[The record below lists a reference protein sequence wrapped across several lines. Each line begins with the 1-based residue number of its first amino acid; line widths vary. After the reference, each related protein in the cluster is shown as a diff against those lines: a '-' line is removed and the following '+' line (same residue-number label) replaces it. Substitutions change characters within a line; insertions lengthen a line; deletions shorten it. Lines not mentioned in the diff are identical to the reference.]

1 MGISNDLSIYFSP
14 VSLEGQWNE
23 DQIGSKIYSYQSHFP
38 ELSRKGYALIYAP
51 EFRGDSNIHF
61 DSPLPDDFR
70 KEFYALNCGSL
81 WQQNFYDLGTILPGN
96 ELKDTQHAIK
106 TVVQELNRLQI
117 IPILVGGSQ
126 DLTLSMYDA
135 YSNLEQLV
143 NICTIDA
150 ALDLGSPDQD
160 TSANAYISKI
170 LVQRPCHLF
179 NLANIGLQIPYAGA
193 KEFEL
198 FEKLYFDIC
207 RLGEFNADFKKAEP
221 HLRNAD
227 LISID
232 FTSIKASELLFKQ
245 GNPNGFYAEQ
255 ICQIARYSGMSDKV
269 SSLGIFNYQNL
280 TDVSNKLLAQII
292 WYFIDGIENRTGDF
306 PMGSKKDYV
315 KFTVFIEES
324 GHEIAFY
331 KSNKSARWWMEVPY
345 PAKEGSKYERHHMA
359 PCDREDY
366 DNAMKN
372 VIPDLWWKTYQKLV

>member
-135 YSNLEQLV
+135 YSNLEQMV

-160 TSANAYISKI
+160 ASANAYISKI

-292 WYFIDGIENRTGDF
+292 WYFIDGVENRTGDF

>member
-14 VSLEGQWNE
+14 VSIEGQWNE
-23 DQIGSKIYSYQSHFP
+23 DQIGSKIYSYQSDFP

-51 EFRGDSNIHF
+51 EFRGDSNVHF

-160 TSANAYISKI
+160 ASANAYISKI

>member
-14 VSLEGQWNE
+14 VSIEGQWNE
-23 DQIGSKIYSYQSHFP
+23 DQIGSKIYSYQSDFP

-70 KEFYALNCGSL
+70 KEFYASNCGSL

-160 TSANAYISKI
+160 ASASSYISKI

-292 WYFIDGIENRTGDF
+292 WYFIDGIESRTGDF

>member
-1 MGISNDLSIYFSP
+1 MGTSNDLSIYFSP
-14 VSLEGQWNE
+14 VNVEDNWSE
-23 DQIGSKIYSYQSHFP
+23 DQIGSKIYAFRSSFP

-51 EFRGDSNIHF
+51 EYRGDSTLHF
-61 DSPLPDDFR
+61 DFPLPDEFR
-70 KEFYALNCGSL
+70 KDFYSLNSGSL
-81 WQQNFYDLGTILPGN
+81 WKQNFYDLGTILPGN
-96 ELKDTQHAIK
+96 DLNDTKHAIK

-117 IPILVGGSQ
+117 IPIVVGGSQ
-126 DLTLSMYDA
+126 DLTLAMYDA
-135 YSNLEQLV
+135 YSNLEQMV

-160 TSANAYISKI
+160 VSSNAYISKI

-227 LISID
+227 LISVD
-232 FTSIKASELLFKQ
+232 FTSIKASELLLKQ

-269 SSLGIFNYQNL
+269 SSFGIFNYYNL
-280 TDVSNKLLAQII
+280 TEVSNKLLAQII
-292 WYFIDGIENRTGDF
+292 WYFIDGIEHRTGDF

>member
-14 VSLEGQWNE
+14 VSIEGQWNE
-23 DQIGSKIYSYQSHFP
+23 DQIGSKIYSYESDFP

-160 TSANAYISKI
+160 ASANAYISKI

>member
-14 VSLEGQWNE
+14 VSIEGQWNE
-23 DQIGSKIYSYQSHFP
+23 DQIGSKIYSYQSDFP

-160 TSANAYISKI
+160 ASASSYISKI

>member
-1 MGISNDLSIYFSP
+1 
-14 VSLEGQWNE
+14 
-23 DQIGSKIYSYQSHFP
+23 
-38 ELSRKGYALIYAP
+38 
-51 EFRGDSNIHF
+51 
-61 DSPLPDDFR
+61 
-70 KEFYALNCGSL
+70 
-81 WQQNFYDLGTILPGN
+81 
-96 ELKDTQHAIK
+96 
-106 TVVQELNRLQI
+106 
-117 IPILVGGSQ
+117 
-126 DLTLSMYDA
+126 MYDA
-135 YSNLEQLV
+135 YSNLEQMV

-160 TSANAYISKI
+160 ASANAYISKI

>member
-23 DQIGSKIYSYQSHFP
+23 DQIGSKIYSYQSDFP

-135 YSNLEQLV
+135 YSNLEQMV

-160 TSANAYISKI
+160 ASANAYISKI

>member
-1 MGISNDLSIYFSP
+1 LSIYFSP
-14 VSLEGQWNE
+14 VSIEGHWNE
-23 DQIGSKIYSYQSHFP
+23 DQIGSKIYSYQSDFP

-51 EFRGDSNIHF
+51 EFRGDFNVYF

-70 KEFYALNCGSL
+70 KEFYALNCGSV

-160 TSANAYISKI
+160 ASANSYISKI

-292 WYFIDGIENRTGDF
+292 WYFIDGVENRTGDF

>member
-14 VSLEGQWNE
+14 VSIEGQWNE
-23 DQIGSKIYSYQSHFP
+23 DQIGSKIYSYQTDFP

-51 EFRGDSNIHF
+51 EFRGDSNVHF

-160 TSANAYISKI
+160 ASANAYISKI

>member
-14 VSLEGQWNE
+14 VSIEGQWNE
-23 DQIGSKIYSYQSHFP
+23 DQIGSKIYSYQTDFP
-38 ELSRKGYALIYAP
+38 ELSRKGYALIYVP
-51 EFRGDSNIHF
+51 EFRGDSNVHF

-160 TSANAYISKI
+160 ASSNAYISKI

>member
-14 VSLEGQWNE
+14 VSIEGHWNE
-23 DQIGSKIYSYQSHFP
+23 DQIGSKIYSYQSDFP

-51 EFRGDSNIHF
+51 EFRGDFNVYF

-70 KEFYALNCGSL
+70 KEFYALNCGSV

-160 TSANAYISKI
+160 ASANSYISKI

-292 WYFIDGIENRTGDF
+292 WYFIDGVENRTGDF

>member
-1 MGISNDLSIYFSP
+1 MSTSSDLSIYFSP
-14 VSLEGQWNE
+14 IEVEGDWNE
-23 DQIGSKIYSYQSHFP
+23 NQIGFTIQSYQSVFP
-38 ELSRKGYALIYAP
+38 ELTPKGYAIIYVP
-51 EFRGDSNIHF
+51 EFRGDLSLELNMV
-61 DSPLPDDFR
+61 LPDDFR
-70 KEFYALNCGSL
+70 REFYALNHAIL
-81 WQQNFYDLGTILPGN
+81 WSQNFYDLGTILPGN
-96 ELKDTQHAIK
+96 DLKDTLHAIK
-106 TVVQELNRLQI
+106 TVVYELVRIQI
-117 IPILVGGSQ
+117 IPIIIGGSQ
-126 DLTLSMYDA
+126 DLTLAMYNA

-143 NICTIDA
+143 NICTVDS

-160 TSANAYISKI
+160 VSPGGYLSQI

-179 NLANIGLQIPYAGA
+179 NLANIGLQLPYTGA

-198 FEKLYFDIC
+198 FDKLYFDIC
-207 RLGEFNADFKKAEP
+207 RLGEFNSDFKKAEP

-227 LISID
+227 LISLD
-232 FTSIKASELLFKQ
+232 FTAIKASELLFKG

-255 ICQIARYSGMSDKV
+255 ICQIARYAGMSDKV
-269 SSLGIFNYQNL
+269 SSFGIFNYFNL

-315 KFTVFIEES
+315 KFTVFVEES
-324 GHEIAFY
+324 GHEISFY

-359 PCDREDY
+359 PCNKEDY

-372 VIPDLWWKTYQKLV
+372 IIPDLWWKTYQKLV

>member
-1 MGISNDLSIYFSP
+1 MGTSNDLSIYFSP
-14 VSLEGQWNE
+14 VNVEGNWSD
-23 DQIGSKIYSYQSHFP
+23 DQIGSKIYAYQSNFP
-38 ELSRKGYALIYAP
+38 ELSRKGYALIYVP
-51 EFRGDSNIHF
+51 EFRGDNNAHF
-61 DSPLPDDFR
+61 DTPLPDDFR
-70 KEFYALNCGSL
+70 KEFYALNNGII

-96 ELKDTQHAIK
+96 ELSDTFHALK
-106 TVVQELNRLQI
+106 TVVQELNRIQI
-117 IPILVGGSQ
+117 IPIIIGGSQ
-126 DLTLSMYDA
+126 DLTLAMYDA

-143 NICTIDA
+143 NICTIDS
-150 ALDLGSPDQD
+150 ALDLGTPDQEVSS
-160 TSANAYISKI
+160 SAYLSKI

-193 KEFEL
+193 KEFDL

-227 LISID
+227 LISLD
-232 FTSIKASELLFKQ
+232 FTSIKASELLFKG

-255 ICQIARYSGMSDKV
+255 ICQIARYAGMSDKV
-269 SSLGIFNYQNL
+269 SSLGIFNYHNI
-280 TDVSNKLLAQII
+280 TEVSNKLLAQII

-366 DNAMKN
+366 DNAMNN

>member
-117 IPILVGGSQ
+117 IPIIVGGSQ

-150 ALDLGSPDQD
+150 ALDLGSPDQEV
-160 TSANAYISKI
+160 SANAYISKI

>member
-1 MGISNDLSIYFSP
+1 MGTSSDLSIYFSP
-14 VSLEGQWNE
+14 VNIDGNWSE
-23 DQIGSKIYSYQSHFP
+23 DQIGSKIYSYKSDFP
-38 ELSRKGYALIYAP
+38 ELSRKGYALIYVP
-51 EFRGDSNIHF
+51 EFRGDSSVHF

-70 KEFYALNCGSL
+70 KEFYALNNGII
-81 WQQNFYDLGTILPGN
+81 WHQNFYDLGTILPGN
-96 ELKDTQHAIK
+96 ELKDTLHAIK

-117 IPILVGGSQ
+117 IPIIVGGSQ
-126 DLTLSMYDA
+126 DLTLAMYDA

-143 NICTIDA
+143 NICTIDS
-150 ALDLGSPDQD
+150 ALDLGTPDQEV
-160 TSANAYISKI
+160 SSNAYLSKI

-193 KEFEL
+193 KEFDL

-227 LISID
+227 LISLD
-232 FTSIKASELLFKQ
+232 FTSIKASELLFKG

-255 ICQIARYSGMSDKV
+255 ICQIARYAGMSDKV
-269 SSLGIFNYQNL
+269 SSFGIFNYYNI
-280 TDVSNKLLAQII
+280 TEVSNKLLAQII

-306 PMGSKKDYV
+306 PLGSKKDYV

-359 PCDREDY
+359 PCDKEDY
-366 DNAMKN
+366 DNAMNN
-372 VIPDLWWKTYQKLV
+372 VIPDLWWKTFQKLV

>member
-1 MGISNDLSIYFSP
+1 MGISNDFSIYFSP

-117 IPILVGGSQ
+117 IPIIVGGSQ

-150 ALDLGSPDQD
+150 ALDLGSPDQEV
-160 TSANAYISKI
+160 SANAYISKI

>member
-1 MGISNDLSIYFSP
+1 MGTSKDLSIYFNP
-14 VSLEGQWNE
+14 VNVEGNWNE
-23 DQIGSKIYSYQSHFP
+23 DQIGSTIYSYRSSFP
-38 ELSRKGYALIYAP
+38 ELSRKGYALIYVP
-51 EFRGDSNIHF
+51 EFRGDSNIDF
-61 DSPLPDDFR
+61 DLPLPDNFR

-81 WQQNFYDLGTILPGN
+81 WKQNFYDLGTILPGN
-96 ELKDTQHAIK
+96 ELNDTKHAVK

-117 IPILVGGSQ
+117 IPIIVGGSQ
-126 DLTLSMYDA
+126 DLTLAMYDA
-135 YSNLEQLV
+135 YSNLEQMV

-150 ALDLGSPDQD
+150 ELDLGSPDQD
-160 TSANAYISKI
+160 VSSNAYISKI

-207 RLGEFNADFKKAEP
+207 RLGEFNADFRKAEP

-227 LISID
+227 LISMD

-269 SSLGIFNYQNL
+269 SSFGIFNYHNQ
-280 TDVSNKLLAQII
+280 TDVSDKLLAQII

-306 PMGSKKDYV
+306 PIGSKKDYV
-315 KFTVFIEES
+315 KFTVFIEET

-359 PCDREDY
+359 PCDRVDY

>member
-1 MGISNDLSIYFSP
+1 MGTSNDLSIYFSP
-14 VSLEGQWNE
+14 VNIEGNWSE
-23 DQIGSKIYSYQSHFP
+23 DQIGSKIYLYKSDFP
-38 ELSRKGYALIYAP
+38 ELSRKGYALIYVP
-51 EFRGDSNIHF
+51 EFRGDTGVHF
-61 DSPLPDDFR
+61 DSLLPDDFR
-70 KEFYALNCGSL
+70 KEFYALNCGIV
-81 WQQNFYDLGTILPGN
+81 WQHNFYDLGTILPGN
-96 ELKDTQHAIK
+96 ELKDTLHAIK
-106 TVVQELNRLQI
+106 TVVQELNRLKI
-117 IPILVGGSQ
+117 IPIIVGGSQ
-126 DLTLSMYDA
+126 DLTLAMYDA

-143 NICTIDA
+143 NICTIDS
-150 ALDLGSPDQD
+150 ALDLGTPDQEV
-160 TSANAYISKI
+160 SSNAYLSKI

-193 KEFEL
+193 KEFDL

-227 LISID
+227 LISLD
-232 FTSIKASELLFKQ
+232 FTSIKASELLFK
-245 GNPNGFYAEQ
+245 GGSPNGFYAEQ
-255 ICQIARYSGMSDKV
+255 ICQIARYAGMSDKV
-269 SSLGIFNYQNL
+269 SSFGIFNYCNI
-280 TDVSNKLLAQII
+280 TEVSNKLLAQII

-359 PCDREDY
+359 PCDKEDY
-366 DNAMKN
+366 DNAMNN
-372 VIPDLWWKTYQKLV
+372 VIPDLWWKTFQKLV

>member
-1 MGISNDLSIYFSP
+1 MGTSSDLSIYFSP
-14 VSLEGQWNE
+14 VNIEGNWSE
-23 DQIGSKIYSYQSHFP
+23 DQIGSKIYSYKSDFP
-38 ELSRKGYALIYAP
+38 VLSRKGYALIYVP
-51 EFRGDSNIHF
+51 EFRGDSSVHF
-61 DSPLPDDFR
+61 ESQLPDDFR
-70 KEFYALNCGSL
+70 KEFYSLNHGII
-81 WQQNFYDLGTILPGN
+81 WQHNFYDLGTILPGN
-96 ELKDTQHAIK
+96 ELSDTLHAVK
-106 TVVQELNRLQI
+106 TVVQELNRVQI
-117 IPILVGGSQ
+117 IPIIVGGSQ
-126 DLTLSMYDA
+126 DLTLAMYDA

-143 NICTIDA
+143 NICTIDS
-150 ALDLGSPDQD
+150 ALDLGTPDQEV
-160 TSANAYISKI
+160 SSNAYLSKI

-193 KEFEL
+193 KEFDL

-227 LISID
+227 LISLD
-232 FTSIKASELLFKQ
+232 FTSIKASELLFK
-245 GNPNGFYAEQ
+245 GGSPNGFYAEQ
-255 ICQIARYSGMSDKV
+255 ICQIARYAGMSDKV
-269 SSLGIFNYQNL
+269 SSFGIFNYCNI
-280 TDVSNKLLAQII
+280 TEVSNKLLAQII

-359 PCDREDY
+359 PCDKEDY
-366 DNAMKN
+366 DNAMNN